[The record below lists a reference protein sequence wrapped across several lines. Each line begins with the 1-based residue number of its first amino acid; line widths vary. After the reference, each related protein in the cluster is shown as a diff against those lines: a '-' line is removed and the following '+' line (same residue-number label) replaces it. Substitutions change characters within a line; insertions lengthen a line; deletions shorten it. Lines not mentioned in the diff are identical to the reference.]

1 MNNIPTELIIQLL
14 KTTPWYTILTAVV
27 TLASSVAAV
36 TPTPKKGTALAK
48 VYGVVDILA
57 LNVGKAKDK

>member
-1 MNNIPTELIIQLL
+1 MNNIPTELIIQLV
-14 KTTPWYTILTAVV
+14 KSTPWYSVLTAAV

-36 TPTPKKGTALAK
+36 TPTPKKGTTLSK
-48 VYGVVDILA
+48 VYGVVDLLA